1 MADTRSPYQKRL
13 DAGEVVTPGLIDWG
27 GIINAFNAPY
37 NEKNGRLPDGPQ
49 PAPGKKG
56 DVTAYYNAGFS
67 GPADE
72 KTYRARP
79 SDPSQSRYVAEPRF
93 ASASSPSP
101 QEIGQELASR
111 GSAAGIQRGTGPAN
125 RGPGARPSSAKPV
138 NVAGMP
144 SGSVMNGKDQSQLA
158 YGQPLTLG
166 GGQPALAAIDNIA
179 PLSDPT
185 AGAKPSYNKLV
196 PAGMPVNS
204 RSRDSLAYAQ
214 AGRNAVANMPPIT
227 AGATGMFGIPMSPG
241 MNRSLAGQQV
251 ANLIPGVSGAM
262 RRPLQSVQSPVVQQG
277 IQAAQQLAAKPAI
290 TEVGGGG
297 AYTTTSSQQNNFQT
311 TPGALMPA
319 STNNSRWT
327 TGY

>member
-158 YGQPLTLG
+158 YGQPLTLAG
-166 GGQPALAAIDNIA
+166 SNPAVAAIDTATSVPMPRKRPNIEA
-179 PLSDPT
+179 
-185 AGAKPSYNKLV
+185 
-196 PAGMPVNS
+196 MPGT
-204 RSRDSLAYAQ
+204 RIE
-214 AGRNAVANMPPIT
+214 P

-277 IQAAQQLAAKPAI
+277 IQAAQQLASRPAI